1 MKGVKILITGSAG
14 FIGFHLVKKL
24 TSSLSDSF
32 IYGIDNINNYYDVD
46 LKYARLNELGFDK
59 SNISLNKF
67 SNSKLFNN
75 FQFLKCDI
83 TDEKKI
89 QEIFSN
95 NKFNIVIH
103 LAAQAGVRYSLKKPR
118 EYISSNLLGFYNI
131 LEACKECKV
140 DRFIYASSSSVYGN
154 NKKVP
159 FNENDN
165 TDNPISLYAATK
177 KSNEIIAQSYSNLYG
192 LKTIGLRFFTV
203 YGPFGR
209 PDMAYFIFTK
219 SIVENKK
226 IEVYNNGNMLRD
238 FTYVDDIVNGIK
250 NLTISKDDSKLKSLY
265 NIGNNSPVNLLEFI
279 NLIENNLNKKA
290 QIKFLPI
297 QKGDVFKT
305 WANTDNLKKDINYDS
320 STNINIGL
328 KKFIKWYKNFY
339 KI

>member
-1 MKGVKILITGSAG
+1 M
-14 FIGFHLVKKL
+14 
-24 TSSLSDSF
+24 
-32 IYGIDNINNYYDVD
+32 
-46 LKYARLNELGFDK
+46 
-59 SNISLNKF
+59 
-67 SNSKLFNN
+67 
-75 FQFLKCDI
+75 
-83 TDEKKI
+83 KKI

-103 LAAQAGVRYSLKKPR
+103 LAAQAGVRYSLEKPR

-131 LEACKECKV
+131 LEACKEYKV

-250 NLTISKDDSKLKSLY
+250 NLTISKDDNKLKSLY

-320 STNINIGL
+320 STNIDIGI

-339 KI
+339 KKFSYEDSSNNTSKPLAKC